1 VTHSANALEEN
12 TINVNII
19 AAIRTTLSSYKLS
32 SISDLDSASYTHLS
46 DPRRHLRAQLFSDL
60 IKRWQGAADPSDN
73 QLACEERDIAMMR
86 MIAAACLLVLL
97 VAPLRGR
104 TDDDFSC
111 V

>member
-1 VTHSANALEEN
+1 
-12 TINVNII
+12 
-19 AAIRTTLSSYKLS
+19 
-32 SISDLDSASYTHLS
+32 
-46 DPRRHLRAQLFSDL
+46 
-60 IKRWQGAADPSDN
+60 
-73 QLACEERDIAMMR
+73 MMR

>member
-1 VTHSANALEEN
+1 VVAARRRIHSHNGEQAGLGSQGGTRLERPV
-12 TINVNII
+12 I
-19 AAIRTTLSSYKLS
+19 
-32 SISDLDSASYTHLS
+32 
-46 DPRRHLRAQLFSDL
+46 SDL

-86 MIAAACLLVLL
+86 KIAAACLLVLL

>member
-1 VTHSANALEEN
+1 VIQGRDLDQVRPFVARAHE
-12 TINVNII
+12 IPQF
-19 AAIRTTLSSYKLS
+19 TLS
-32 SISDLDSASYTHLS
+32 DL
-46 DPRRHLRAQLFSDL
+46 RRHLRAQLFSDL

-86 MIAAACLLVLL
+86 KIAAACLLVLL

>member
-1 VTHSANALEEN
+1 MGAIVPWYNSEWSPRGAESTRIMESRPGLEVREEPGWSA
-12 TINVNII
+12 
-19 AAIRTTLSSYKLS
+19 
-32 SISDLDSASYTHLS
+32 H
-46 DPRRHLRAQLFSDL
+46 LFSDL

-86 MIAAACLLVLL
+86 KIAAACLLVLL